1 MRSLIYIERDKLF
14 DIENLVAQPKELDL
28 ISLDSDDAKK
38 LLISYVDSL
47 VLKATKINFECISL
61 FVVKKE
67 IENNDFCLINCASN
81 SFIEKVIDELD
92 KQEKNCAVSR
102 ISYSYKNIEETETF
116 ALVISRMEDAVYFHD
131 LLNNKIDDLNT
142 KFTIQPKLQYLYCN
156 VSGNKEFVSSFI
168 SSK

>member
-28 ISLDSDDAKK
+28 ISLDGDDAKK

-47 VLKATKINFECISL
+47 VLKATKINFESVSL
-61 FVVKKE
+61 FVVEEE
-67 IENNDFCLINCASN
+67 IENKDFCLINYASQ
-81 SFIEKVIDELD
+81 SFVKKVIDAQG

-102 ISYSYKNIEETETF
+102 VSYSYKDIDEIETF
-116 ALVISRMEDAVYFHD
+116 AFMISRMEDAVYFHD
-131 LLNNKIDDLNT
+131 LINNKIDDLNS
-142 KFTIQPKLQYLYCN
+142 KFTIQPKLQHLYCN